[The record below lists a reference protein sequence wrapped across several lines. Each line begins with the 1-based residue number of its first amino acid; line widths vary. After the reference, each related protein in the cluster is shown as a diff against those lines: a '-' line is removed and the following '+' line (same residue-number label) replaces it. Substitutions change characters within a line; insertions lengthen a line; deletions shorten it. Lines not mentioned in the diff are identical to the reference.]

1 MNASMFSM
9 TESEQPIPHHDQ
21 SFESALQSL
30 ENIVLGLED
39 GDVELNDL
47 VAEYKKGVELLK
59 YCRTKVESAELTL
72 KELNKAKPFLSENIV
87 DDK

>member
-1 MNASMFSM
+1 M
-9 TESEQPIPHHDQ
+9 TESKQSIPHHDQ

-47 VAEYKKGVELLK
+47 VTEYKKGVELLK

-72 KELNKAKPFLSENIV
+72 KELNKSKSFLSENTV

>member
-1 MNASMFSM
+1 MVLM
-9 TESEQPIPHHDQ
+9 TVSDQPITEQGKQ
-21 SFESALQSL
+21 SFEVAIQTL

-47 VAEYKKGVELLK
+47 VKKYKEGVELLK
-59 YCRTKVESAELTL
+59 YCRAKVESAELTL
-72 KELNKAKPFLSENIV
+72 KEVNKSKLILPDENL